1 MIFCNFMFA
10 IAWKTFLLLWDWN
23 SQCCKQKRSKLT
35 CKFKSIRKKKYIWHV
50 LFCSAWRC
58 ILAWRISAPFALTSM
73 GKSGTGRVCPGRTS
87 IGCTSPLK
95 VIRACDPVPSCWIK
109 FQLRK
114 PELHINSMMFILIL
128 MLCSSTGLKWWFF
141 PQTGLPVG
149 FYLWRKE
156 TGHAGGRLHDVFV
169 FNFMCISYVYHGACA
184 KQSLALVNETWFW
197 AIPCSKSV
205 MWSERNGSK
214 RRERGVPPTNTA

>member
-10 IAWKTFLLLWDWN
+10 IAWKTFLLLWDWD

-35 CKFKSIRKKKYIWHV
+35 CKFKSIRKRKYIWHV

-73 GKSGTGRVCPGRTS
+73 GTSWTGRVCPGRTS

-114 PELHINSMMFILIL
+114 PELHIRVAYKLYDFHPHPHVVLFYIPKMM
-128 MLCSSTGLKWWFF
+128 
-141 PQTGLPVG
+141 
-149 FYLWRKE
+149 
-156 TGHAGGRLHDVFV
+156 VFSPNRFTCRV
-169 FNFMCISYVYHGACA
+169 LS
-184 KQSLALVNETWFW
+184 
-197 AIPCSKSV
+197 
-205 MWSERNGSK
+205 
-214 RRERGVPPTNTA
+214 